1 MRWGGIDQQRGGG
14 GPMRQPL
21 DLHTIINNRSGQEGS
36 FAGQDEL
43 QGRTIPWFLKFNVIA
58 DRERCTHD
66 EVKRVRGSCCNEN
79 ILRGTGKAARSS
91 KVGCKLCSQRRV
103 PICGVITVGWQTS
116 SYRSPRLAPD
126 TGGKGR
132 DRRYPQSK
140 RDSLR
145 GNGLFTRQ
153 WRSLPEP
160 ARRSVRRRA
169 RQTWKRG
176 KILSDIGSRSVPSL
190 QIPFGK
196 ELIIGRTRDR
206 T

>member
-1 MRWGGIDQQRGGG
+1 MRWGGIDQQRGRE
-14 GPMRQPL
+14 PMRQPF
-21 DLHTIINNRSGQEGS
+21 DLHAIIVNRNRQDAS
-36 FAGQDEL
+36 FPGKNDL
-43 QGRTIPWFLKFNVIA
+43 PGRRIPWFLKPDVIA

-66 EVKRVRGSCCNEN
+66 EVKRVRGSRGNEN

-91 KVGCKLCSQRRV
+91 KVGSKLCSQRRI
-103 PICGVITVGWQTS
+103 PICGAITVGWQTS

-132 DRRYPQSK
+132 DRRHPQSK

-145 GNGLFTRQ
+145 GNELFARQ

-160 ARRSVRRRA
+160 ARRSVRLRA

-176 KILSDIGSRSVPSL
+176 KILYDIGSRSVPSL
-190 QIPFGK
+190 QKPLGK
-196 ELIIGRTRDR
+196 ELIIGGTRDR
-206 T
+206 A